1 MSWTH
6 AVTPEEE
13 GRITSIGPVL
23 PRPALGR
30 ELRLLQRRQIAGD
43 RDSWVAAA
51 LPMPSAAVVALVLA
65 GVLIAGFFSG
75 AVTSTQPGPALRAS
89 QISLPGLAGVAVWA
103 RPAALPAAVPQ
114 PIDPWPVSSPADWIF
129 VGRTEPTIDGAS
141 RTDATSTVDVADA
154 PVTPPVADE
163 AGPVRQPLMYRYKV
177 QPGDTV
183 SGLAE
188 RFGIAG
194 YYILWNNIDVIT
206 DADVLRVGAELQVP
220 SSPGILHGVRYG
232 ETLIEIA
239 EEYDARVVDIIE
251 ANELGRDGGI
261 FAGQTILVPN
271 GRLAQ
276 PSQPTSGLI
285 AAAKWRYNFTWPTRN
300 VITSY
305 FGPGHPLGIDISAPV
320 GTPIRAA
327 ADGTVI
333 FVGGYACCSY
343 GLYVQVSH
351 GGGFTTLYAHLRNF
365 AVKHGDE
372 VEAGTVLGH
381 AGLTGRTTG
390 PHLHFELKVNG
401 VRRNPL
407 LYLPD

>member
-1 MSWTH
+1 
-6 AVTPEEE
+6 
-13 GRITSIGPVL
+13 
-23 PRPALGR
+23 
-30 ELRLLQRRQIAGD
+30 LRLLQRRQIAGD
-43 RDSWVAAA
+43 GDSWVAAA
-51 LPMPSAAVVALVLA
+51 LPASRAAVVALVLA
-65 GVLIAGFFSG
+65 GVLIAGFFPG
-75 AVTSTQPGPALRAS
+75 AVSSPQPGPALRAS
-89 QISLPGLAGVAVWA
+89 QIALPGLAGVAVWA

-114 PIDPWPVSSPADWIF
+114 PIEPRPVSSPEWIF
-129 VGRTEPTIDGAS
+129 VGRTDPMIEGAS
-141 RTDATSTVDVADA
+141 MTDAASTTGLANS
-154 PVTPPVADE
+154 PVAPPALE
-163 AGPVRQPLMYRYKV
+163 AAEPGPQPLMYRYRV

-188 RFGIAG
+188 RFDIAG

-206 DADVLRVGAELQVP
+206 DADFLRVGAELQVP
-220 SSPGILHGVRYG
+220 SQPGILHGVRYG

-239 EEYDARVVDIIE
+239 EEYDARVVEIIE
-251 ANELGRDGGI
+251 ANELGRDGAI

-276 PSQPTSGLI
+276 PSQPTPGLI
-285 AAAKWRYNFTWPTRN
+285 AAAKWRYNFIWPTRDI
-300 VITSY
+300 ITSY
-305 FGPGHPLGIDISAPV
+305 FGPGHPLGIDIRAPV

-333 FVGGYACCSY
+333 FVGGAACCSY
-343 GLYVQVSH
+343 GLYVEVAH

-365 AVKHGDE
+365 AVRNGDE
-372 VEAGTVLGH
+372 VEAGAVLGH

-401 VRRNPL
+401 VRRNPQ

>member
-1 MSWTH
+1 M
-6 AVTPEEE
+6 
-13 GRITSIGPVL
+13 
-23 PRPALGR
+23 
-30 ELRLLQRRQIAGD
+30 RLLQHRQIAGD
-43 RDSWVAAA
+43 GDSWVAAA
-51 LPMPSAAVVALVLA
+51 LPAPRAAVIALVLA

-75 AVTSTQPGPALRAS
+75 AVSSAQPGPALRAS
-89 QISLPGLAGVAVWA
+89 QISLPGLAGSAFWA
-103 RPAALPAAVPQ
+103 RPAALPPARPQ
-114 PIDPWPVSSPADWIF
+114 PIPPQPASSPTEWSF
-129 VGRTEPTIDGAS
+129 VGLADPTIDGAARS
-141 RTDATSTVDVADA
+141 DATSAVDVTDA
-154 PVTPPVADE
+154 PVTPPALVE
-163 AGPVRQPLMYRYKV
+163 AEPGPLPLMYRYKV

-188 RFGIAG
+188 RFDIAG

-206 DADVLRVGAELQVP
+206 DADFLRVGAELQVP
-220 SSPGILHGVRYG
+220 SRPGILHGVRYG

-239 EEYDARVVDIIE
+239 AEYDARVADIIE

-276 PSQPTSGLI
+276 PSQPTPGLI
-285 AAAKWRYNFTWPTRN
+285 AAAKWRYNFIWPTRN

-343 GLYVQVSH
+343 GLYVQVAH

-365 AVKHGDE
+365 AVKHGDA

>member
-1 MSWTH
+1 MPN
-6 AVTPEEE
+6 AV
-13 GRITSIGPVL
+13 
-23 PRPALGR
+23 
-30 ELRLLQRRQIAGD
+30 
-43 RDSWVAAA
+43 
-51 LPMPSAAVVALVLA
+51 VVALVLA
-65 GVLIAGFFSG
+65 GVLIAGFFPGTASP
-75 AVTSTQPGPALRAS
+75 TRQGPALRAS

-114 PIDPWPVSSPADWIF
+114 PIEPRPVSPAGWIF
-129 VGRTEPTIDGAS
+129 VGRTDPMIGGAWAA
-141 RTDATSTVDVADA
+141 DAASTSDVAS
-154 PVTPPVADE
+154 PPVAPPLADE
-163 AGPVRQPLMYRYKV
+163 GELVRQPLLYRYKV

-188 RFGIAG
+188 RFDIAG

-206 DADVLRVGAELQVP
+206 DADFLRVGAELQVP
-220 SSPGILHGVRYG
+220 SRPGILHGVRYG
-232 ETLIEIA
+232 ETLLEIA
-239 EEYDARVVDIIE
+239 EEYDAKVVDIIE

-261 FAGQTILVPN
+261 VAGTTILVPN

-276 PSQPTSGLI
+276 PSQPTPGLI
-285 AAAKWRYNFTWPTRN
+285 AAAKWRYNFSWPTRN

-305 FGPGHPLGIDISAPV
+305 FGPSHPLGIDISAPV

-327 ADGTVI
+327 AAGTVI
-333 FVGGYACCSY
+333 FVGGAACCSY
-343 GLYVQVSH
+343 GLYVEVAH

-365 AVKHGDE
+365 AVKPGDA

-381 AGLTGRTTG
+381 AGLTGRTSG

>member
-1 MSWTH
+1 M
-6 AVTPEEE
+6 
-13 GRITSIGPVL
+13 
-23 PRPALGR
+23 
-30 ELRLLQRRQIAGD
+30 RLLQHRQIAGD
-43 RDSWVAAA
+43 GDSWVAAA
-51 LPMPSAAVVALVLA
+51 LPAPRAAVIALVLA

-75 AVTSTQPGPALRAS
+75 AVSSAQPGPALRAS
-89 QISLPGLAGVAVWA
+89 QISLPGLAGSAFWA
-103 RPAALPAAVPQ
+103 RPAALPPARPQ
-114 PIDPWPVSSPADWIF
+114 PIPPQPVSSPSEWSF
-129 VGRTEPTIDGAS
+129 VGLADPTIDGAARS
-141 RTDATSTVDVADA
+141 DATSAVDVADA
-154 PVTPPVADE
+154 PVTPPALVE
-163 AGPVRQPLMYRYKV
+163 AEPGPLPLMYRYKV

-188 RFGIAG
+188 RFDIAG

-206 DADVLRVGAELQVP
+206 DADFLRVGAELQVP
-220 SSPGILHGVRYG
+220 SRPGILHGVRYG

-239 EEYDARVVDIIE
+239 AEYDARVADIIE

-276 PSQPTSGLI
+276 PSQPTPGLI
-285 AAAKWRYNFTWPTRN
+285 AAAKWRYNFIWPTRN

-343 GLYVQVSH
+343 GLYVQVAH

-365 AVKHGDE
+365 AVKHGDA

>member
-1 MSWTH
+1 
-6 AVTPEEE
+6 
-13 GRITSIGPVL
+13 
-23 PRPALGR
+23 
-30 ELRLLQRRQIAGD
+30 
-43 RDSWVAAA
+43 
-51 LPMPSAAVVALVLA
+51 MPSAAVVALVLA
-65 GVLIAGFFSG
+65 SVLIAGFFSG
-75 AVTSTQPGPALRAS
+75 AVSSTQQGPALRAS

-114 PIDPWPVSSPADWIF
+114 PIPPQPVDSGTHGFF
-129 VGRTEPTIDGAS
+129 VGRADPFIGDTS
-141 RTDATSTVDVADA
+141 RADATSTIDVAG
-154 PVTPPVADE
+154 PPPPPPVAE
-163 AGPVRQPLMYRYKV
+163 AEPVPQPLMYRYKV
-177 QPGDTV
+177 RPGDTV

-188 RFGIAG
+188 RFDLAG

-239 EEYDARVVDIIE
+239 EEYDARVVDIME
-251 ANELGRDGGI
+251 ANGIGRAGGI
-261 FAGQTILVPN
+261 VAGTTILVPN
-271 GRLAQ
+271 GRLTE
-276 PSQPTSGLI
+276 PSQPTPGLI
-285 AAAKWRYNFTWPTRN
+285 AAAKWRYNFSWPTRDI
-300 VITSY
+300 ITSY
-305 FGPGHPLGIDISAPV
+305 FGPGHPLGIDIKAPV

-333 FVGGYACCSY
+333 FVGGAACCSY
-343 GLYVQVSH
+343 GLYVEVAH

-372 VEAGTVLGH
+372 VEAGAVLGQ

-401 VRRNPL
+401 VRRNPQ

>member
-1 MSWTH
+1 
-6 AVTPEEE
+6 
-13 GRITSIGPVL
+13 
-23 PRPALGR
+23 
-30 ELRLLQRRQIAGD
+30 
-43 RDSWVAAA
+43 
-51 LPMPSAAVVALVLA
+51 MPSAAVVALVLA
-65 GVLIAGFFSG
+65 SVLIAGFFSG
-75 AVTSTQPGPALRAS
+75 AVSSTQQGPALRAS

-114 PIDPWPVSSPADWIF
+114 PIPPQPVDSGTHGFF
-129 VGRTEPTIDGAS
+129 VGRADPMIGDTS
-141 RTDATSTVDVADA
+141 RADATSTIDVAG
-154 PVTPPVADE
+154 PPPPPPVAE
-163 AGPVRQPLMYRYKV
+163 AEPVPQPLMYRYKV
-177 QPGDTV
+177 RPGDTV

-188 RFGIAG
+188 RFDIAG

-239 EEYDARVVDIIE
+239 EEYDARVVDIME
-251 ANELGRDGGI
+251 ANGIGRAGGI
-261 FAGQTILVPN
+261 VAGTTILVPN
-271 GRLAQ
+271 GRLTQ
-276 PSQPTSGLI
+276 PSQPTPGLI
-285 AAAKWRYNFTWPTRN
+285 AAAKWRYNFSWPTRDI
-300 VITSY
+300 ITSY
-305 FGPGHPLGIDISAPV
+305 FGPGHPLGIDIKAPV

-333 FVGGYACCSY
+333 FVGGAACCSY
-343 GLYVQVSH
+343 GLYVEVAH

-372 VEAGTVLGH
+372 VEAGAVLGQ

-401 VRRNPL
+401 VRRNPQ